1 LRRRPTSRDVA
12 VAAGVSQSTVSIV
25 LSGKW
30 AGRVSPQ
37 TAQAV
42 QEAAARLGYRPNL
55 AARNLRLGQT
65 RTVLLVVPTLA
76 NPFFGAVYTGAARV
90 AAAHGF
96 GVVVY
101 PWPDGTGPA
110 RSPFSA
116 PHEAIDGVLASS
128 MATDTLADLIGAARG
143 VSAGYDANGGGPTNP
158 LVMLD
163 SDPAGRAPT
172 VNVDVADGMRAIVG
186 HLAGIGHRRF
196 WHLGADVDAWTFRT
210 RDRAIA
216 AAVAALPGATLARR
230 AAPINIAGA
239 RAAVRDWLR
248 AAPPAD
254 RATALICDDDVM
266 AAGAYKAAR
275 DAGLDIPRDLSI
287 TGFDDILLA
296 EALEPELTTVRLPAE
311 ALGERAMSALLE
323 ILAGGRPRPLSL
335 AGDLMVR
342 ASTAPPP
349 SRPAGAGRR

>member
-1 LRRRPTSRDVA
+1 MLRRPTSRDVA

-25 LSGKW
+25 LAGKW
-30 AGRVSPQ
+30 TGRVSPQ
-37 TAQAV
+37 TAQTV
-42 QEAAARLGYRPNL
+42 RDAAARLGYRPNL
-55 AARNLRLGQT
+55 AARNLRLGRT

-101 PWPDGTGPA
+101 PWPDAGGPA
-110 RSPFSA
+110 RSPFAA

-128 MATDTLADLIGAARG
+128 LATDTLADLIGVRDAAHDHRTAPG
-143 VSAGYDANGGGPTNP
+143 AP
-158 LVMLD
+158 LMMLD

-172 VNVDVADGMRAIVG
+172 VNVDVADGMRALVD
-186 HLAGIGHRRF
+186 HLAGLGHRRF
-196 WHLGADVDAWTFRT
+196 WHLAADVDAWTFRT
-210 RDRAIA
+210 RGRAIA
-216 AAVAALPGATLARR
+216 DAVAALPDAALARR
-230 AAPINIAGA
+230 AAPITIAGA

-248 AAPPAD
+248 APDSAAG
-254 RATALICDDDVM
+254 RATALLCDDDVM
-266 AAGAYKAAR
+266 AAGAYKAVR
-275 DAGLDIPRDLSI
+275 DAGLDVPRDLSI

-323 ILAGGRPRPLSL
+323 ILDGGRPRPLSL
-335 AGDLMVR
+335 PGDLMVR
-342 ASTAPPP
+342 ASTA
-349 SRPAGAGRR
+349 RV

>member
-1 LRRRPTSRDVA
+1 MARRPTSRDVA

-25 LSGKW
+25 LTGKW
-30 AGRVSPQ
+30 PGRVSPH
-37 TAQAV
+37 TAQTV
-42 QEAAARLGYRPNL
+42 REAATRLGYRPNL

-90 AAAHGF
+90 AAEHGF

-101 PWPDGTGPA
+101 PWPDGHGRA

-128 MATDTLADLIGAARG
+128 MATEALTDLIGQDGDMG
-143 VSAGYDANGGGPTNP
+143 VP

-163 SDPAGRAPT
+163 SDPSGAAPT
-172 VNVDVADGMRAIVG
+172 VNVDVADGMRALVG
-186 HLAGIGHRRF
+186 HLAGLGHRRY
-196 WHLGADVDAWTFRT
+196 WHLAADIDAWTFHV
-210 RDRAIA
+210 RARA
-216 AAVAALPGATLARR
+216 LADAVAALPDGATLVRR
-230 AAPINIAGA
+230 TAPITVDEA
-239 RAAVRDWLR
+239 RAAARAWLR
-248 AAPPAD
+248 AAGGGRRPGSD
-254 RATALICDDDVM
+254 RATALLCDDDVM

-275 DAGLDIPRDLSI
+275 DIGLDIPGDLSI

-323 ILAGGRPRPLSL
+323 ILDKGRPRGLSL
-335 AGDLMVR
+335 RGDLVVR

-349 SRPAGAGRR
+349 AERH

>member
-1 LRRRPTSRDVA
+1 MARRPTSRDVA

-25 LSGKW
+25 LTGKW
-30 AGRVSPQ
+30 PGRVSPH
-37 TAQAV
+37 TAQTV
-42 QEAAARLGYRPNL
+42 REAATRLGYRPNL

-90 AAAHGF
+90 AAEHGF

-101 PWPDGTGPA
+101 PWPDGHGRA

-128 MATDTLADLIGAARG
+128 MATEALTDLIGQDGDMG
-143 VSAGYDANGGGPTNP
+143 VP

-163 SDPAGRAPT
+163 SDPSGAAPT
-172 VNVDVADGMRAIVG
+172 VNVDVADGMRALVG
-186 HLAGIGHRRF
+186 HLAGLGHRRY
-196 WHLGADVDAWTFRT
+196 WHLAADIDAWTFHV
-210 RDRAIA
+210 RARA
-216 AAVAALPGATLARR
+216 LADAVAALPDGATLVRR
-230 AAPINIAGA
+230 TAPITVDEA
-239 RAAVRDWLR
+239 RAAARAWLR
-248 AAPPAD
+248 AAGDGRRPGSD
-254 RATALICDDDVM
+254 RATALLCDDDVM

-275 DAGLDIPRDLSI
+275 DIGLDIPGDLSI

-323 ILAGGRPRPLSL
+323 ILDKGRPRGLSL
-335 AGDLMVR
+335 RGDLVVR

-349 SRPAGAGRR
+349 AERH